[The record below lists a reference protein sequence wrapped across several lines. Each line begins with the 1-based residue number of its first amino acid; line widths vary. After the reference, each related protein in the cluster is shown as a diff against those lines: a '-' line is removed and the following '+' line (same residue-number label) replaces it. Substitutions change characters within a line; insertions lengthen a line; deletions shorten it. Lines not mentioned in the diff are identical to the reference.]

1 MLYDYVEY
9 GLKNYWEV
17 WKFESGKVWIFEME
31 NM

>member
-17 WKFESGKVWIFEME
+17 WKFESGKVWIFVME